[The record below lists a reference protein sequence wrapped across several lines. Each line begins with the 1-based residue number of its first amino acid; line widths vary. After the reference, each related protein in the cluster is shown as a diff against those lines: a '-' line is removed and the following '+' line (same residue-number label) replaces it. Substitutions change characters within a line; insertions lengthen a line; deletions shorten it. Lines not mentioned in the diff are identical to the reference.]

1 MQSSCNSDCSDLVY
15 VCGKQAFAAWY
26 SWYCNILATSPVS
39 PTTDVSKLSGAL
51 WTHYL
56 QYKSSSWCVFCLKN
70 YHNCFYVKHLCLVI
84 QDNKNDVLNQ
94 RSLAPDSA
102 MFGLPGTGHSKPAI
116 HSPGLY
122 LVLLVHHLIP
132 SCFNSS
138 WTPSTHV
145 LAWDLLWC
153 FCKAALNDPHFN
165 MTNIS
170 PFSSI
175 FCEHHQLMFFAWDLL
190 WCFCKAAS
198 NDPHFNMTSIS
209 FFASIVCEHHQ
220 HVFFAWD
227 SLWCLCKAASND
239 SHFTMINIRIY
250 FSRLADDQLKFL
262 QDWIKVERHGHLQWV
277 SFHLYSLSS
286 QDLWRCYILI
296 IEINVRC
303 LHREFCS
310 LICCSSAWQKISVL
324 LVMALLL

>member
-26 SWYCNILATSPVS
+26 SWYCNTLATSPVS

-51 WTHYL
+51 RTHYL

-70 YHNCFYVKHLCLVI
+70 YHNCFYVEHLCLVI

-94 RSLAPDSA
+94 RSLAPESA

-153 FCKAALNDPHFN
+153 FCKAA
-165 MTNIS
+165 
-170 PFSSI
+170 
-175 FCEHHQLMFFAWDLL
+175 
-190 WCFCKAAS
+190 S
-198 NDPHFNMTSIS
+198 NDPHFNMINIS

-220 HVFFAWD
+220 HMFFAWD

-250 FSRLADDQLKFL
+250 FSQLADDQLKFL